1 MDVFPA
7 LDCSSSVINHQE
19 EEDDDEWVVVK
30 KQKIIILIPPPSPP
44 SQQNVKETSPKSAKQ
59 SKSVKHSSFVTK
71 EKTSGH
77 RRKTCNML
85 HVDGSGQVDPKPK
98 LQQPQSSFHAYYGI
112 GHVGAVKVV
121 DRKIRAMNLESK
133 LRSLGGMRKWLSL
146 LGLDR
151 FAQVLEMKN
160 VSQHQLVNLST
171 SKLKGMG
178 MNAVGPRRKLIHA
191 IDLLSQPYYSQRRFH
206 LPSHRETQMLKKPFQ
221 IYTFLTPAFS
231 TCH

>member
-44 SQQNVKETSPKSAKQ
+44 SQQNVKETSPKS
-59 SKSVKHSSFVTK
+59 
-71 EKTSGH
+71 
-77 RRKTCNML
+77 
-85 HVDGSGQVDPKPK
+85 
-98 LQQPQSSFHAYYGI
+98 
-112 GHVGAVKVV
+112 GAVKVV

-191 IDLLSQPYYSQRRFH
+191 IDLLSQPYYSQR
-206 LPSHRETQMLKKPFQ
+206 
-221 IYTFLTPAFS
+221 
-231 TCH
+231 